1 MITKLLKN
9 KEYWKQQEKCLI
21 MYMEFSRRLT
31 ADFSSEIQCDDIL
44 KMSGGKNTINQEFY
58 V

>member
-1 MITKLLKN
+1 
-9 KEYWKQQEKCLI
+9 

-44 KMSGGKNTINQEFY
+44 KMSGEKTPSAKNSMSS
-58 V
+58 